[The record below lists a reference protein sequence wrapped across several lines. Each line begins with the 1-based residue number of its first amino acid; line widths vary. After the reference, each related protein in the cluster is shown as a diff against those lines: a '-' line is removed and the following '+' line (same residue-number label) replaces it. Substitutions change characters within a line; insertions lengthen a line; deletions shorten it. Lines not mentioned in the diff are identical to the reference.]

1 MLSLLSLGFSV
12 PLAIVGG
19 GAVGYFLDRALGST
33 PWLALLFLWFGVA
46 AGIRNVI
53 RAADAFS
60 ARDPAREPE

>member
-19 GAVGYFLDRALGST
+19 GAIGYFLDRALGST
-33 PWLALLFLWFGVA
+33 PWLALLFLGFGVA
-46 AGIRNVI
+46 AGIRNVV

-60 ARDPAREPE
+60 ARDPE

>member
-33 PWLALLFLWFGVA
+33 PWLALLFLGFGVA

-60 ARDPAREPE
+60 AREPE